1 VLTDACSARALNPYA
16 ELKTVCHHRDRGPRS
31 RSSEEV
37 LNKAVQRTL
46 KDGGRGKRRHD
57 AEVVDGVG
65 ARETAVFAVVKPLGE
80 DLITTDLMEL
90 EIGGD
95 AIEVLGRVDA
105 DAPAVGI
112 APHRLIPNERELAP
126 CTHVKMEV
134 QDTRIL
140 MVLCMRKERPE
151 WSSHF
156 PSPCLA
162 TVLAKS
168 PDRMV
173 SHYNPVAKM
182 KGT

>member
-1 VLTDACSARALNPYA
+1 MLTDACSARALNPYA

-46 KDGGRGKRRHD
+46 KDGGQGKRRHD

-95 AIEVLGRVDA
+95 AIKVLGRVDVDPPTV
-105 DAPAVGI
+105 DAESNNLPDRYLKDYVTPERTAAI
-112 APHRLIPNERELAP
+112 LDNAPVPHVRTCKIERVHAL
-126 CTHVKMEV
+126 T
-134 QDTRIL
+134 
-140 MVLCMRKERPE
+140 
-151 WSSHF
+151 
-156 PSPCLA
+156 CLA
-162 TVLAKS
+162 H
-168 PDRMV
+168 PI
-173 SHYNPVAKM
+173 
-182 KGT
+182 GTKRLRRNAAAG